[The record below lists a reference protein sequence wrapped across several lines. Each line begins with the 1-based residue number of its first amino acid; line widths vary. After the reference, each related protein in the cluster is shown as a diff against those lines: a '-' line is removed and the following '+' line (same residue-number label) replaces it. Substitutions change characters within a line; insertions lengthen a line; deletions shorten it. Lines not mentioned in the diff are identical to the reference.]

1 MPGSGPAPAGPLPD
15 TVSEEFFTGPC
26 QALRSPQYT
35 DMQPTDPNHLPPG
48 RIPFDRLDLEG
59 RIIFG
64 LLWSV
69 ALFPFVYLT
78 AHIVAEN
85 L

>member
-1 MPGSGPAPAGPLPD
+1 MTNDTNNLP
-15 TVSEEFFTGPC
+15 S
-26 QALRSPQYT
+26 
-35 DMQPTDPNHLPPG
+35 G

-64 LLWSV
+64 LLWAVS
-69 ALFPFVYLT
+69 LFPFVYLT